1 MSFAGAVRIS
11 LVIRPLQKSRR
22 CEPEPLAPIAERR
35 WAAWAAW
42 AAWAYREQAPARA
55 TSADIHSLSDID
67 FLTDLR
73 CRLPDGTTGRVA
85 IVIDKGGP
93 TTVCHVARLHRV
105 RG

>member
-11 LVIRPLQKSRR
+11 LVIPLLKQSRR
-22 CEPEPLAPIAERR
+22 CEPEPLGPIAQGR
-35 WAAWAAW
+35 W
-42 AAWAYREQAPARA
+42 AAWAYREQTLARA
-55 TSADIHSLSDID
+55 TSTDIHSLSDID

-85 IVIDKGGP
+85 IVMDKGGP
-93 TTVCHVARLHRV
+93 TTVCHVAGLHRV